1 MLIVADKHVLKH
13 LLDTGRSSLV
23 EVPVRLFDSA
33 PDATEGASSGGGSGN
48 GSGEAKSGPDRHD
61 EDDQEPR
68 IILP

>member
-33 PDATEGASSGGGSGN
+33 PDATEGASSGGRV
-48 GSGEAKSGPDRHD
+48 GEWKWRGKERPGPA
-61 EDDQEPR
+61 
-68 IILP
+68 